1 MYGLTVK
8 LDCFYPE
15 RDEFA
20 VDESKQTT
28 VRTVLVI
35 DDEESMHDSCV
46 QVLGRQGYRV
56 LSAYFGD
63 LGIELV
69 RNAHPDLVLLDV
81 KLPRQSGINLLR
93 EIEHIDPTIVTV
105 VITGYATIETAVESM
120 KYGATDFLPK
130 PFTPDELRLI
140 VKRSLEK
147 RDLMLKT
154 RRLEEENIRIKE
166 NFVSII
172 THEMRS
178 PLIAVEQYLAV
189 MSNGITG
196 ELTEKQNDIIAH
208 CKRRIDWLLSLVNE
222 WLGMARIKDTLLLR
236 EPKDVDVPYVLH
248 DAFDLVSIQAEK
260 KHIIAETVPDG
271 IDVHIM
277 GNQEAL
283 VHLFMNLYSNA
294 IKYNNENGR
303 IKTAVSESPG
313 NVTISITDSGIG
325 IPDESLPFIFDEF
338 FRVRA
343 KSMEVTRDSHETGTG
358 LGLAI
363 VKKIVDAHHG
373 TIDVSSSIDEGTTF
387 TVVLPKMQPYHDDSG
402 RDEK

>member
-1 MYGLTVK
+1 MYGLSVN

-15 RDEFA
+15 RDLFA
-20 VDESKQTT
+20 VDDSKHTM

-35 DDEESMHDSCV
+35 DDEESMHDSCM

-63 LGIELV
+63 RGIELV
-69 RNAHPDLVLLDV
+69 RRDHPDLVLLDV
-81 KLPRQSGINLLR
+81 KLPRQSGINLLK
-93 EIEHIDPTIVTV
+93 EIDRIDPTIVTV

-147 RDLMLKT
+147 RDLLLKT

-189 MSNGITG
+189 MSNGIAG
-196 ELTEKQNDIIAH
+196 EMTEKQQDIITH

-236 EPKDVDVPYVLH
+236 EPKDIDVPDVLH
-248 DAFDLVSIQAEK
+248 EAFDLVCIQAEK
-260 KHIIAETVPDG
+260 KHITAEISPDG
-271 IDVHIM
+271 LDVHIM
-277 GNQEAL
+277 GNHEAL

-294 IKYNNENGR
+294 IKYNNEYGR
-303 IKTAVSESPG
+303 IKTTVTESPG
-313 NVTISITDSGIG
+313 NVAIGISDTGIG

-343 KSMEVTRDSHETGTG
+343 KSMEVTRDSHQTGTG

-373 TIDVSSSIDEGTTF
+373 TIDVTSHVDEGTTF
-387 TVVLPKMQPYHDDSG
+387 TVVLPKTQPYHDDSG
-402 RDEK
+402 EEKE